1 MEAGYACAKAL
12 AGVRSERLEEYASG
26 SGGLLRVMICWQK
39 MGISG
44 VSPADL

>member
-12 AGVRSERLEEYASG
+12 AGVRVKGLEVCVWLW
-26 SGGLLRVMICWQK
+26 GLLRVMICWQK